1 MGYIGARE
9 MAPVGVFVWDEI
21 RGRGLKQS
29 VWVCWFSVIPST
41 KLEIIVT
48 ILASVKQRFDNVAR
62 HEIKFPVLFE

>member
-41 KLEIIVT
+41 KL
-48 ILASVKQRFDNVAR
+48 ASVKQRFDNVAR